1 MTNFNKKYLKIIA
14 FLLIMIFFVSGCSL
28 KSKNNNEENGNNDIT
43 KKGTSPEIPK
53 NLNEKKKE
61 IISRYEDRIPEEWGE
76 DVSGVIN
83 KIDTDKKVIAL
94 TLDACG
100 GGGLKDGY
108 DKKLINFLS
117 KENIP
122 ATLFINYRWIDANQ
136 EVFME
141 LSKNSLFTIGNHG
154 YRHLPLSLEGKSVY
168 DIEGTDGIEEVVDE
182 VMYNEL
188 KIEKLTGKKPKYFR
202 TGTAYYDEVAVE
214 IVNELGEKVIGYDI
228 LGDAGATFNKKQ
240 VKKAFLNVEPGS
252 IILAHMNH
260 PESETAEGIIAAVPE
275 LKKRG
280 FKFVKLEDYD
290 NKLISK

>member
-122 ATLFINYRWIDANQ
+122 ATLFINYRWID
-136 EVFME
+136 
-141 LSKNSLFTIGNHG
+141 
-154 YRHLPLSLEGKSVY
+154 
-168 DIEGTDGIEEVVDE
+168 
-182 VMYNEL
+182 
-188 KIEKLTGKKPKYFR
+188 
-202 TGTAYYDEVAVE
+202 
-214 IVNELGEKVIGYDI
+214 VN
-228 LGDAGATFNKKQ
+228 
-240 VKKAFLNVEPGS
+240 
-252 IILAHMNH
+252 
-260 PESETAEGIIAAVPE
+260 
-275 LKKRG
+275 
-280 FKFVKLEDYD
+280 
-290 NKLISK
+290 